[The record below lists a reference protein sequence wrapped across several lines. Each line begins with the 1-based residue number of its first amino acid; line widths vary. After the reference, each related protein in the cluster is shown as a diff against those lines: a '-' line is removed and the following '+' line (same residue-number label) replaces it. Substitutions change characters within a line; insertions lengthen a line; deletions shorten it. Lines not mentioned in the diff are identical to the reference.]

1 MSAAIY
7 PSKKRLSDLKT
18 NILRTAQTS
27 HFQAW
32 FTPPVPVRN
41 WMSQKSAAG
50 IGKKFT
56 NAKDEFY
63 SLMCSD
69 ATLPGST
76 LATHEQVNDFTGVT
90 ERHAYRRQYDER
102 SEFSFY
108 VDREYDVITFFENW
122 MSFIVNEQLVQGLED
137 TNYSYRVKFPKEYQ
151 TKIFIN
157 KFEKDYTGRMLTYQF
172 INAFPLSINSI
183 PVSYNASEILRVT
196 VSFSYSRYIVGSRT
210 KPIIDSQREFEQNL
224 NNATNSRIPGT
235 TDFGLSGTATGAE
248 LIQINTQPGALGDFV
263 QT

>member
-1 MSAAIY
+1 MSAAKY

-18 NILRTAQTS
+18 NILATAQTS

-32 FTPPVPVRN
+32 FNPPDEVKK

-50 IGKKFT
+50 MGKKFT

-108 VDREYDVITFFENW
+108 VDKEYDVITFFENW

-137 TNYSYRVKFPKEYQ
+137 TNYSYRVNFPVEYQ

-157 KFEKDYTGRMLTYQF
+157 KFEKDYSNRMLTYQF

-196 VSFSYSRYIVGSRT
+196 VSFSYSRYIVGTTKQPTNTIDLLRPNGETIPEVRIEDGRPTLAQLAEQLEQRGGRT
-210 KPIIDSQREFEQNL
+210 
-224 NNATNSRIPGT
+224 
-235 TDFGLSGTATGAE
+235 FGPNILGG
-248 LIQINTQPGALGDFV
+248 QQTQ
-263 QT
+263 

>member
-1 MSAAIY
+1 MSAVIY

-32 FTPPVPVRN
+32 FTPPDEVRK

-108 VDREYDVITFFENW
+108 VDKEYDVITFFENW
-122 MSFIVNEQLVQGLED
+122 MSFIVNEQLVQGLEK
-137 TNYSYRVKFPKEYQ
+137 TNYSYRVNFPEEYQ

-157 KFEKDYTGRMLTYQF
+157 KFEKDYSNRMLTYQF

-196 VSFSYSRYIVGSRT
+196 VSFSYSRYIVSTTKQPTNTIDLLRPNGETIPEFRIEDGRPTLAQLAEQLEQRDGRT
-210 KPIIDSQREFEQNL
+210 
-224 NNATNSRIPGT
+224 
-235 TDFGLSGTATGAE
+235 FGPNILGG
-248 LIQINTQPGALGDFV
+248 QQTQ
-263 QT
+263 

>member
-41 WMSQKSAAG
+41 WMSEKSAAG
-50 IGKKFT
+50 IGKRYT
-56 NAKDEFY
+56 PAKDEFY